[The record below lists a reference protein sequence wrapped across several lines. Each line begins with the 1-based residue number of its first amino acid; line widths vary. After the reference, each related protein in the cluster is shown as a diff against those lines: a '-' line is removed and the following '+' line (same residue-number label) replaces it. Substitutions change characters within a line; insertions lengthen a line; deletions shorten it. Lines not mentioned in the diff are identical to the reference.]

1 MTPPF
6 TVNATKKGELP
17 ISLDKRKWGKLV
29 TRVDNVGGDADSLA
43 GALKGALGTGGHSLP
58 GAVEVQG
65 DQREAISAWLIES
78 GCVKGLRRNKAEQV
92 TVVDASACEDAAK
105 ERRKPRWDAGRAACS
120 HTASNAE
127 PEGVAAGD
135 RTDPEFESFC
145 NLWRSWIFW
154 NHDYGMLRQRF
165 AQRAQA
171 AGGAEFDSDGGP
183 ARSRDRPVSTPLR
196 HAGTSQLLDDA
207 LRKLGMAAEPCPLRQ
222 TKLERHKL
230 RQGKSVTGTTRME
243 GSGSTALQWPP
254 SRPRCGAPAVRV
266 DPAGAHRVVT
276 HALGGARASAAG
288 GAYDAGRGAAAAA
301 AYGCSGAGG
310 LARKPAG
317 SRGGGTPLRAAAH
330 AKAKESQGGGRG
342 RGRGRPV
349 GGVLPRLGPDEESA
363 WDGAAEWEGDGGEDE
378 EEDHA
383 GRSLLQLDACS
394 AVE

>member
-92 TVVDASACEDAAK
+92 TVVDACEDAAN

-154 NHDYGMLRQRF
+154 NHDYGMLRHRF

-207 LRKLGMAAEPCPLRQ
+207 LRQLGMAAEPCPLRQ

-230 RQGKSVTGTTRME
+230 RQGKSVTATTRME

-266 DPAGAHRVVT
+266 DPAGAHRV
-276 HALGGARASAAG
+276 S
-288 GAYDAGRGAAAAA
+288 
-301 AYGCSGAGG
+301 
-310 LARKPAG
+310 
-317 SRGGGTPLRAAAH
+317 
-330 AKAKESQGGGRG
+330 
-342 RGRGRPV
+342 
-349 GGVLPRLGPDEESA
+349 
-363 WDGAAEWEGDGGEDE
+363 
-378 EEDHA
+378 
-383 GRSLLQLDACS
+383 
-394 AVE
+394 